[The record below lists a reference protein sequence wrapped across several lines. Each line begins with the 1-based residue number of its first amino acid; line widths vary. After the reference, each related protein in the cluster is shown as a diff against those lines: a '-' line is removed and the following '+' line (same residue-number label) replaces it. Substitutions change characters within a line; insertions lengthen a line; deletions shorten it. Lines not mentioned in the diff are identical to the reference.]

1 MKTLI
6 ARSLLSTAL
15 LAGMAYGA
23 DAGSARQQLQI
34 HYKVELLTDNG
45 GTKSAGN
52 SINDL
57 GWVSGNSNLTGDAV
71 THATL
76 WRNGVRTDLG
86 TLGGAG
92 TNSAVLWP
100 VKNIRGVVTGI
111 TQTDV
116 PDPNNENWSCFF
128 FFPDGT
134 QPGKQCVGFKWQN
147 GVMTALPPFAGG
159 THSFA
164 TGSNNWGQTVGW
176 AENGVVDTADCTAPQ
191 KLLFR
196 AAIWGPGKNQM
207 RELPPL
213 AGDKVSSATAINDRG
228 QVVGISGA
236 CSNAVGGLSAKR
248 SVIWENGRPTR
259 IDDFG
264 GIAWNTPMAIN
275 QRGDVV
281 GFANRSEAVGTL
293 FRPNAFLW
301 IKGQPLKRLPLL
313 PEQGPEARG
322 QALGINEW
330 RQVVGTS
337 CDSRGQNCRA
347 VLWQNGVL
355 TDLNTLVS
363 PSGTAVLTIANDI
376 DNLGRISGT
385 ALHNG
390 KEVAY
395 KATPFLTAR

>member
-34 HYKVELLTDNG
+34 RYKIVALTDNG
-45 GTKSAGN
+45 GTKSAGA

-57 GWVSGNSNLTGDAV
+57 GWVAGNSNLPDDKV

-86 TLGGAG
+86 TLGGSG
-92 TNSAVLWP
+92 TNSTVLWP
-100 VKNIRGVVTGI
+100 VKNIRGIVTGV

-128 FFPDGT
+128 FFPEGT
-134 QPGKQCVGFKWQN
+134 QPGRQCLGFKWQN
-147 GVMTALPPFAGG
+147 GVMTALPPFPGG

-164 TGSNNWGQTVGW
+164 TGTNNWGQTVGW
-176 AENGVVDTADCTAPQ
+176 AENGVVDASDCTAPQ

-248 SVIWENGRPTR
+248 NVLWENGKPTD
-259 IDDFG
+259 IGDFG

-281 GFANRSEAVGTL
+281 GFANRSAAVGTS
-293 FRPNAFLW
+293 FRPNGFMW
-301 IKGQPLKRLPLL
+301 TKGQPIKRLPSLS
-313 PEQGPEARG
+313 EFGPESRT

-330 RQVVGTS
+330 RQIVGTS
-337 CDSRGQNCRA
+337 CDSTGQICRA
-347 VLWQNGVL
+347 VIWQNGQIANL
-355 TDLNTLVS
+355 NDLIS
-363 PSGTAVLTIANDI
+363 PSGTAVLTVAGDI
-376 DNLGRISGT
+376 DNLGRITGI
-385 ALHNG
+385 LVDGG
-390 KEVAY
+390 KESAFI
-395 KATPFLTAR
+395 ATLF

>member
-6 ARSLLSTAL
+6 VRSLLSTAL
-15 LAGMAYGA
+15 LAGMAHGT
-23 DAGSARQQLQI
+23 DAGSSRQALQI
-34 HYKVELLTDNG
+34 RYKVDLLTDLG
-45 GTKSAGN
+45 GTDSAGN

-57 GWVSGNSNLTGDAV
+57 GWVAGRSNLTDDTA

-92 TNSAVLWP
+92 ANSAVLWP
-100 VKNIRGVVTGI
+100 VKNIRGVVIGI
-111 TQTDV
+111 TQTDM
-116 PDPNNENWSCFF
+116 PDPNDELWSCFF
-128 FFPDGT
+128 FFPEGAQT
-134 QPGKQCVGFKWQN
+134 GRQCVGFKWQN

-176 AENGVVDTADCTAPQ
+176 AENGVKDDTCNPPQ
-191 KLLFR
+191 VLQFR
-196 AAIWGPGKNQM
+196 ATVWGPGKHQM

-213 AGDKVSSATAINDRG
+213 PGDRVSSATAINDRG

-236 CSNAVGGLSAKR
+236 CSNAVGGLSAKS
-248 SVIWENGRPTR
+248 SVIWENGKPTR

-281 GFANRSEAVGTL
+281 GFANRSAAVGVS

-301 IKGQPLKRLPLL
+301 TKGQPVRRLPLL
-313 PEQGPEARG
+313 AEHGPEARG

-330 RQVVGTS
+330 RQIVGTS
-337 CDSRGQNCRA
+337 CDSAGNNCLA
-347 VLWQNGVL
+347 VLWRDGVPAN
-355 TDLNTLVS
+355 LNLLVS
-363 PSGTAVLTIANDI
+363 PSGTAVLTSANDI
-376 DNLGRISGT
+376 DNLGRITGT
-385 ALHNG
+385 AIYAG
-390 KEVAY
+390 KTVAF
-395 KATPFLTAR
+395 KATPFLAAR